1 MTSLAYGPCPITSLI
16 PLKKDMG
23 SVLTRTDSTSEE
35 GEERIQKKKKKK
47 KDICTHSFF
56 CLCLVFVPM
65 LTLRLILNQ

>member
-47 KDICTHSFF
+47 EKRHLHTFFFLPVSCVRSDADFKAHS
-56 CLCLVFVPM
+56 
-65 LTLRLILNQ
+65 